1 MGKKA
6 KEHRKKIAKR
16 NAEIKTHQKKQQK
29 HAQDF
34 LMNLIQKEKAAGAF
48 DGTPIKSNDEVII
61 GAPAPTLTDL
71 QGPII

>member
-6 KEHRKKIAKR
+6 KDHRKKVAKR
-16 NAEIKTHQKKQQK
+16 NAEIKTQQKKQQK
-29 HAQDF
+29 QAQDF

-48 DGTPIKSNDEVII
+48 DSTPIKSNDEIII

-71 QGPII
+71 NGPII